1 MFAAETLGILASMD
15 NVRILPRTTVFGA
28 FDHGCYGAL
37 ERVNEHEA
45 NGDIRQIFWHVR
57 SQRCILAG
65 GATERPIAFSN
76 NDRPGIM
83 LAGAVRTYVN
93 RFGASPGKRIAIFT
107 NNDDGWTTA
116 KDLHAAGV
124 EITAIIDT
132 RPDSQRHR
140 QPERFACV
148 VGMLSTVRDDSA

>member
-1 MFAAETLGILASMD
+1 MVKSGAMFAAETLGVLGSMD
-15 NVRILPRTTVFGA
+15 NVRILTRTADFGA

-45 NGDIRQIFWHVR
+45 NGDIRQIFWHIR

-83 LAGAVRTYVN
+83 LAGAVKNLYKPVW
-93 RFGASPGKRIAIFT
+93 RFPWKARCYF
-107 NNDDGWTTA
+107 
-116 KDLHAAGV
+116 H
-124 EITAIIDT
+124 
-132 RPDSQRHR
+132 Q
-140 QPERFACV
+140 
-148 VGMLSTVRDDSA
+148 

>member
-1 MFAAETLGILASMD
+1 MD

-45 NGDIRQIFWHVR
+45 NGGVRQIFWHVR

-65 GATERPIAFSN
+65 GVTERPIAFSN

-83 LAGAVRTYVN
+83 LAAAVRTYVN
-93 RFGASPGKRIAIFT
+93 RYGVFPESALLFSPIMMM
-107 NNDDGWTTA
+107 
-116 KDLHAAGV
+116 AGQPPK
-124 EITAIIDT
+124 ICM
-132 RPDSQRHR
+132 RQGLKSQR
-140 QPERFACV
+140 
-148 VGMLSTVRDDSA
+148 